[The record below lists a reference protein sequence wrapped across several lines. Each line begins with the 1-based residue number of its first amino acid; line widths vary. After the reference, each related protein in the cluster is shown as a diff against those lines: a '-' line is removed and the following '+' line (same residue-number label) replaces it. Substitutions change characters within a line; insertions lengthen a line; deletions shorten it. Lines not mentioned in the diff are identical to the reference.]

1 MGYTIKFSSDFFV
14 VLIHFITNLVFM
26 VLGCF
31 LNDIF
36 PIPVYLSA
44 IMGVYAGMSIITLP
58 LLILYLAT

>member
-14 VLIHFITNLVFM
+14 VLIHLITNLVFM

-31 LNDIF
+31 LNDVF
-36 PIPVYLSA
+36 AIPVYLTA

-58 LLILYLAT
+58 LLILYFST

>member
-1 MGYTIKFSSDFFV
+1 MGYTLKFSSDFFV

-31 LNDIF
+31 LNDIVA
-36 PIPVYLSA
+36 IPFYLSA

-58 LLILYLAT
+58 LLILYFAT